1 MKWLGWVVAVIM
13 VVVLFIVRDSGNRR
27 LGQEKAKA
35 DGIIAAKQ
43 AEVDRIFEK
52 ASTKIPPAEAR
63 LKQETAKKQKLESD
77 RDRLVA
83 SRNDLEQQVE
93 LFQRKTDQLKDEK
106 QMTATER
113 QESVEEIRGIQPK
126 IARVEKQLQILKQA
140 ISSVTEGVE
149 LR

>member
-43 AEVDRIFEK
+43 AEVDLIFEK
-52 ASTKIPPAEAR
+52 ASTEIPPAEAR

>member
-27 LGQEKAKA
+27 LGQETAKA

-43 AEVDRIFEK
+43 AEVDLIFEK
-52 ASTKIPPAEAR
+52 ASTEIPPAEAR

-113 QESVEEIRGIQPK
+113 QERVEDIRGIQPK

-140 ISSVTEGVE
+140 IRSVTEGVE